1 MSRLPAPSKLAR
13 PGGLIRPSMP
23 PPNSRPN
30 PPVEASAKKRPMP
43 RGPPPNQ
50 ANFHVQRTQD
60 DAKSNASVQS
70 AMSEVAHDLVVGN
83 RVLVGG
89 DRPGVIAFLG
99 TTLFSR
105 GEWAGVILD
114 EPLGKNNGVVQ
125 GVQYFQCEPNHGVF
139 ARPQNLVLEPPKQ
152 LPKQAAKP
160 PDKARKFQVGDA
172 VLVSGT
178 KPGVIA
184 FLGPTQFAKGEWA
197 GVVMEKPEGK
207 NDGTVQGVVYFQCPP
222 QHGLFARLHNLKL
235 IQPAVNTA
243 PAAPAVMNTPSQ
255 PPATPTTNVIPPSSN
270 ESTAA
275 TNLQEK
281 LKELQVYN
289 ACMHVGVHPYTYMYA
304 CTCVYTCLHAC
315 INIMY
320 LYTCCTLY
328 IDTCMH
334 DTYIYTHT
342 MHAYI
347 RVYIHTYIHGTY
359 IFTYVHTYAQT
370 YVYIHRHTYRM
381 HSCRILTH
389 EHSWMH

>member
-23 PPNSRPN
+23 PPNTRPN
-30 PPVEASAKKRPMP
+30 LSAESAAKKRPIP
-43 RGPPPNQ
+43 RAPPPNQ
-50 ANFHVQRTQD
+50 GNLHVQRSQD
-60 DAKSNASVQS
+60 DARSNASVQS
-70 AMSEVAHDLVVGN
+70 AMSEVAHDFVVGN

-89 DRPGVIAFLG
+89 DRAGVIAFLG

-152 LPKQAAKP
+152 LPKQAVKP
-160 PDKARKFQVGDA
+160 KDKAHKFQVGDG

-178 KPGVIA
+178 KAGVIA

-222 QHGLFARLHNLKL
+222 QHGLFARLHNLTL
-235 IQPAVNTA
+235 VQPAANNTPPAPAAVNTSSQ
-243 PAAPAVMNTPSQ
+243 PAATPVTNAV
-255 PPATPTTNVIPPSSN
+255 TNAAPSSGG

-275 TNLQEK
+275 ANLQEK
-281 LKELQVYN
+281 LKELQVLSANGY
-289 ACMHVGVHPYTYMYA
+289 
-304 CTCVYTCLHAC
+304 
-315 INIMY
+315 
-320 LYTCCTLY
+320 
-328 IDTCMH
+328 
-334 DTYIYTHT
+334 
-342 MHAYI
+342 
-347 RVYIHTYIHGTY
+347 
-359 IFTYVHTYAQT
+359 
-370 YVYIHRHTYRM
+370 
-381 HSCRILTH
+381 
-389 EHSWMH
+389 